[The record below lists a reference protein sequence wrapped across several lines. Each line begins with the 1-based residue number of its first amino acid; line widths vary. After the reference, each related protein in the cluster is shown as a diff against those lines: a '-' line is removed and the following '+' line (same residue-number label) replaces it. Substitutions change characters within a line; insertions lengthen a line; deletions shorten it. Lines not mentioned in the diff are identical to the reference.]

1 MRTSSKAFQM
11 QIGFN
16 FTLNGTLD
24 MVRRMLRERQID
36 YCELLID
43 NFLNVP
49 VKELADAFEC
59 PVGFHIMLSKF
70 LENDR
75 ETLEKLAKQ
84 IRIFIDALQP
94 AYVSDHLLRFA
105 PNGRNLFYLG
115 EIDYAQY
122 DPVRNRVEQWQDML
136 GVQLHLENYPSI
148 MDGGWEQPE
157 FFRRLCRETGAGIL
171 FDASNAVVARH
182 NCGAPLDAWN
192 DVISSTR
199 HFHVAGYG
207 PSFLDPRVI
216 VDSHDREMAP
226 DTLEFLRSMRAA
238 FDKPGSTITYER
250 DFEIEYDSIA
260 IDLERL
266 REIFPHAEDT
276 TNESLVACAG

>member
-1 MRTSSKAFQM
+1 M

-94 AYVSDHLLRFA
+94 VYVSDHLLRFA

-122 DPVRNRVEQWQDML
+122 GPVRNRVEQWQDML

-157 FFRRLCRETGAGIL
+157 FFRKLSRETGAGVL

-182 NCGAPLDAWN
+182 NCGVSLEAWN
-192 DVISSTR
+192 EVISSTR

-207 PSFLDPRVI
+207 PSFLDPQVI
-216 VDSHDREMAP
+216 VNSHDREMAP

-266 REIFPHAEDT
+266 REIFPQAEDT